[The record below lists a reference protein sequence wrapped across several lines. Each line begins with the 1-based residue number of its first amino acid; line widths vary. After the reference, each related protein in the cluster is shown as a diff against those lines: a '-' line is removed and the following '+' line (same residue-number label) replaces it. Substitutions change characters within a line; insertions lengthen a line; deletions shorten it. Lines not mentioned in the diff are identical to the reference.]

1 MDLKPSGRRQ
11 FLKEGTV
18 LAGLAVGAIR
28 SAQGRTSGL
37 QVRPNEL
44 YDYGVRSRFV
54 TSARIGT
61 NGIHGRDIRPGVPRD
76 WGVRT
81 PLQDSVGIITPS
93 SLHFIINHG
102 YDPPNIDPR
111 KHRLLIHGLVERP
124 LIFTLEELQRLP
136 SVSRIHFVECGGNS
150 TASGAGFAP
159 GLARTLPAATVQQT
173 HGLLSCS
180 EWTGVPL
187 SLLLREAGVKPEG
200 SWIVAEGTERGM
212 HTKSI
217 PIEKALDDVLV
228 AYGQNGEPV
237 RPEQGYPL
245 RLLVPGWEG
254 VSNVKWL
261 RRIKVMHQPSMGM
274 KELTRYTRLR
284 SDGKSHWFQFE
295 LGPKSAITRPS
306 GGQRLAGPGFYQITG
321 LAWSGGGTVERV
333 EVSTDNGR
341 SWVEAE
347 LQQPVHRK
355 AHTRFRFGWTWE
367 GGETVLLSRC
377 TDDQGW
383 EQPSVAE
390 LGNIL
395 GLNNL
400 SLDFFKERPST
411 ITHFNAIQPWRVNR
425 DGSVENAIFA

>member
-1 MDLKPSGRRQ
+1 MKSRKSGRREL
-11 FLKEGTV
+11 LKQGAAV
-18 LAGLAVGAIR
+18 AGLTVGAIH
-28 SAQGRTSGL
+28 SAQGQTSVTP
-37 QVRPNEL
+37 VRPNEL

-61 NGIHGRDIRPGVPRD
+61 NDIHGRDIRPGVPRD
-76 WGVRT
+76 WGFRT
-81 PLQDSVGIITPS
+81 PLQDSVGIITPA
-93 SLHFIINHG
+93 SLHFIVNHAV
-102 YDPPNIDPR
+102 DPPDVDPR
-111 KHRLLIHGLVERP
+111 QHRLLIHGLVERP

-150 TASGAGFAP
+150 TASGAWFTP
-159 GLARTLPAATVQQT
+159 GLVRTLPEATVQQT
-173 HGLLSCS
+173 HGLTSCS

-187 SLLLREAGVKPEG
+187 SLLLGEAGVKSEG

-228 AYGQNGEPV
+228 VYGQNGESI

-254 VSNVKWL
+254 INNVKWL

-274 KELTRYTRLR
+274 RELTRYTRLLP
-284 SDGKSHWFQFE
+284 SGKAHWFDFE
-295 LGPKSAITRPS
+295 MGAKSVITRPS
-306 GGQRLAGPGFYQITG
+306 GGQRLQGRGFYEITG
-321 LAWSGGGTVERV
+321 LAWSGGGTIRRV

-341 SWVEAE
+341 SWTEAE

-355 AHTRFRFGWTWE
+355 AHSRFRLAWNWD

-377 TDDQGW
+377 SDDQGW

-390 LGNIL
+390 LAKIL

-400 SLDFFKERPST
+400 SLDFFKERPSN
-411 ITHFNAIQPWRVNR
+411 ISHFNAIQSWRVNR
-425 DGSVENAIFA
+425 DGSVENALFA